1 MAKAFKQK
9 RGKGRPKSTVKYRS
23 PHKVKGFDLAGYDK
37 KKKQLIFKKKE

>member
-1 MAKAFKQK
+1 MAKGYKVK

-23 PHKVKGFDLAGYDK
+23 PDKLKGFELIGYDK